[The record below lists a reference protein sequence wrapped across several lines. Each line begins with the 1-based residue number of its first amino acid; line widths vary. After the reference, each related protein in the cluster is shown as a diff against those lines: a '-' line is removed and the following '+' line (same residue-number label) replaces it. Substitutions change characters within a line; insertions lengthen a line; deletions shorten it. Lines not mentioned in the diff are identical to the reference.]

1 MDLLQL
7 VRLNVSLVSASGTSL
22 NIHEDERMQP
32 ENWIPLGWLPI
43 IDEEKTLRPGQG
55 YEGGPT
61 HNIRLQH
68 ECWRMFFSNW
78 TPTFAG
84 KHRVVIYGDGIARE
98 TMHFVAGLLGDQQV
112 IIFIVFMID
121 TIFNIFLFSLLYLAR
136 GSMDM

>member
-1 MDLLQL
+1 
-7 VRLNVSLVSASGTSL
+7 
-22 NIHEDERMQP
+22 MQP

-55 YEGGPT
+55 YEGGPVR
-61 HNIRLQH
+61 NIRLQH

-112 IIFIVFMID
+112 IKLIVLKFD
-121 TIFNIFLFSLLYLAR
+121 LFCNIFLLYLLYLAR
-136 GSMDM
+136 GPMDMRTSSLLSSLPSYQRSISLN